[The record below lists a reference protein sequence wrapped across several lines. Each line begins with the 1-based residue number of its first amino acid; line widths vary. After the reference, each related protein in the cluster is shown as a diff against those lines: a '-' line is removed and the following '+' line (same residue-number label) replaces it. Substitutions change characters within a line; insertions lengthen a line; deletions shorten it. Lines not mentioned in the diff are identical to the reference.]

1 MKTWHRSPALVISL
15 AVFSLVCGQG
25 CGSAPRFDEADARQR
40 LETFFPD
47 IDRDTEILGHGAVDA
62 ERPSEYWVLLGQEMP
77 KPDPSD
83 VRRRSEYRD
92 AAFPGEALLSFA
104 VAVGVSDERLAA
116 SRQPVGQLWEWS
128 TDEMSVRLR
137 TVETDEGF
145 LSVVERL
152 P

>member
-1 MKTWHRSPALVISL
+1 MTLLVVL
-15 AVFSLVCGQG
+15 SLVYGYG
-25 CGSAPRFDEADARQR
+25 CGSAPRFDEAVARQR
-40 LETFFPD
+40 LEAFFPD
-47 IDRDTEILGHGAVDA
+47 IDRDTEILGYGAVDA

-83 VRRRSEYRD
+83 LQRRSEFRD